1 MATRKRKI
9 RRQRGS
15 RTHGWGVSGQHRDS
29 GMRGGRGNA
38 GRFKHKKTKTS
49 KYKPPGKSGF
59 KNPTT
64 PIKMRTINVGEL
76 DRLVK
81 PIDDQEKKIQIDLNL
96 ASLGYNKLLGKGLI
110 KIPLNV
116 KVEKTSKSAAKKI
129 TDAGGSITSKIR

>member
-49 KYKPPGKSGF
+49 KYKPPGKSCF

-64 PIKMRTINVGEL
+64 PIKMGIINVGEL

>member
-1 MATRKRKI
+1 MATRKRKL
-9 RRQRGS
+9 RHQRGT

-49 KYKPPGKSGF
+49 QFKKPGKSGF
-59 KNPTT
+59 RNPAT
-64 PIKMRTINVGEL
+64 PIQSHIINVGEL

-81 PIDDQEKKIQIDLNL
+81 PIDIKDKKLPINLNL
-96 ASLGYNKLLGKGLI
+96 ASLGYKKLLGKGLV
-110 KIPLNV
+110 KIPFNV
-116 KVEKTSKSAAKKI
+116 QVEKTSKSAAKKI

>member
-49 KYKPPGKSGF
+49 KYEPPGKSGF

-64 PIKMRTINVGEL
+64 PTKMHIINIGEL

-81 PIDDQEKKIQIDLNL
+81 PLDNQEKKIPIELNL

-129 TDAGGSITSKIR
+129 ADAGGSITSKIR

>member
-15 RTHGWGVSGQHRDS
+15 RLHGWGVSGQHRDS

-38 GRFKHKKTKTS
+38 GRFKHKKTNTS
-49 KYKPPGKSGF
+49 KYEPPGKSGF

-64 PIKMRTINVGEL
+64 PIQSRIINVGEL
-76 DRLVK
+76 DRLIK
-81 PIDDQEKKIQIDLNL
+81 RMDNLEKKLPINLNL
-96 ASLGYNKLLGKGLI
+96 ASLGYTKLLGKGLV
-110 KIPLNV
+110 KIPFNV
-116 KVEKTSKSAAKKI
+116 KIEKTSKSAAKKI

>member
-15 RTHGWGVSGQHRDS
+15 RMHGWGVSGQHRDS

-49 KYKPPGKSGF
+49 QYEKPGKHGF

-64 PIKMRTINVGEL
+64 PIQSGIINVGEL

-81 PIDDQEKKIQIDLNL
+81 PMDIQDKKLPINLNL
-96 ASLGYNKLLGKGLI
+96 ASLGYKKLLGKGLI

-116 KVEKTSKSAAKKI
+116 QVEKTSKSATKKI